1 MSEQTFSSMLGAMMI
16 SLGCWALSW
25 SSTALREVTVP
36 MFRLAGLDLG

>member
-1 MSEQTFSSMLGAMMI
+1 MLGAMMI
-16 SLGCWALSW
+16 W